1 MQRSYSL
8 AHLTVMELAPPAMI
22 RAAALAGYQGCGL
35 RLLPFAPGGT
45 AYRLMDDPALLGE
58 TLACM
63 QDTGLRIPD
72 IEIIRIEGPLDV
84 GSYLPF
90 FEAGQ
95 KLGAQHIL
103 VTGEDPDQSR
113 LIDSFARLCEACKP
127 YGLTA
132 DMEFM
137 PWMTADSIRTAR
149 RIVEAAG
156 QDNGGV
162 LIDPIHFERSTS
174 TLADLRQLPGRMI
187 HYAQICDAPARGPT
201 DTKGL
206 IHASR
211 HERLL
216 PGEGDVPL
224 KEMIDCYAPDLTI
237 SVEIPN
243 TKRRAQVGTQAWIT
257 QCLEASRKFGEAG
270 IRRTSAPFGAKP

>member
-8 AHLTVMELAPPAMI
+8 AHLTVLELDPPTMI

-45 AYRLMDDPALLGE
+45 AYRLMDDPALLRD

-63 QDTGLRIPD
+63 EDTGLRIPD

-84 GSYLPF
+84 RSYLPF

-95 KLGAQHIL
+95 KLGARHVL
-103 VTGEDPDQSR
+103 VTGEDPDQNR
-113 LIDSFARLCEACKP
+113 LIESFARLCEACKP

-137 PWMTADSIRTAR
+137 PWMTADSVRTAR
-149 RIVEAAG
+149 KIVEAAG
-156 QDNGGV
+156 QDNGGI
-162 LIDPIHFERSTS
+162 LIDPIHFQRSTS
-174 TLADLRQLPGRMI
+174 VLADIQQLPDRII
-187 HYAQICDAPARGPT
+187 HYVQICDAPAKGPT
-201 DTKGL
+201 DTDGL
-206 IHASR
+206 IQASR

-216 PGEGDVPL
+216 PGEGDIPL
-224 KEMIDCYAPDLTI
+224 KEMFQCYAPDLTI

-257 QCLEASRKFGEAG
+257 QCLEASRKVGDAG
-270 IRRTSAPFGAKP
+270 YPLH

>member
-8 AHLTVMELAPPAMI
+8 AHLTVLELAPPAMLK
-22 RAAALAGYQGCGL
+22 AAAQAGYQGCGL

-45 AYRLMDDPALLGE
+45 AYRLMDDAAQMRE
-58 TLACM
+58 TLAVM
-63 QDTGLRIPD
+63 RDTGLVVPD
-72 IEIIRIEGPLDV
+72 IEIIRIEGPFDARPYV
-84 GSYLPF
+84 PF

-95 KLGAQHIL
+95 RLGARHIL
-103 VTGEDPDQSR
+103 VTGEDPDEAR
-113 LIDSFARLCEACKP
+113 LVESFARLCEACKP

-156 QDNGGV
+156 QSNGGILV
-162 LIDPIHFERSTS
+162 DPIHFQRSTS
-174 TLADLRQLPGRMI
+174 TLADLAQLPRHLI
-187 HYAQICDAPARGPT
+187 HYAQICDAPATSPT
-201 DTKGL
+201 DTAGL

-216 PGEGDVPL
+216 PGEGEIPL
-224 KEMIDCYAPDLTI
+224 AKMIACYAPDLTL

-243 TKRRAQVGTQAWIT
+243 TQRRARIGTQAWIT
-257 QCLEASRKFGEAG
+257 QCLQASRRFAG
-270 IRRTSAPFGAKP
+270 TKA

>member
-1 MQRSYSL
+1 MQRNYSL
-8 AHLTVMELAPPAMI
+8 AHLTVLELAPPAMI

-63 QDTGLRIPD
+63 RDTGLRIPD

-84 GSYLPF
+84 GRYLSF
-90 FEAGQ
+90 FETGQ

-113 LIDSFARLCEACKP
+113 LIDSFARLCEACRP

-162 LIDPIHFERSTS
+162 LVDPIHFERSTS

-187 HYAQICDAPARGPT
+187 HYAQICDAPAKGPA

-257 QCLEASRKFGEAG
+257 QCLEASRKVGEAG

>member
-1 MQRSYSL
+1 MPRSYSL
-8 AHLTVMELAPPAMI
+8 AHLTVLELDPPAMI
-22 RAAALAGYQGCGL
+22 KAAAQAGYQGCGL

-45 AYRLMDDPALLGE
+45 AYRLMDDATSMRE

-63 QDTGLRIPD
+63 RNTGLRIPD
-72 IEIIRIEGPLDV
+72 IEIIRIEGPLDIP
-84 GSYLPF
+84 SYLPF

-95 KLGAQHIL
+95 KLGARHVL
-103 VTGEDPDQSR
+103 VTGEDPDQNR
-113 LIDSFARLCEACKP
+113 LVDSFASLCQACKP
-127 YGLTA
+127 YGLTV

-149 RIVEAAG
+149 QIIETAG
-156 QDNGGV
+156 QDNGGI

-174 TLADLRQLPGRMI
+174 TLDDLRRLPGQMI
-187 HYAQICDAPARGPT
+187 HYVQICDAPAKGPT
-201 DTKGL
+201 DTDGL

-216 PGEGDVPL
+216 PGEGDIPL
-224 KEMIDCYAPDLTI
+224 EDMFRCYAPDLTI

-243 TKRRAQVGTQAWIT
+243 TKRRAQAGTQAWIT
-257 QCLEASRKFGEAG
+257 RCLEASKAVGDAG
-270 IRRTSAPFGAKP
+270 YPAH